1 MTQASR
7 SPFLAQADLRLPL
20 HARVKDDL
28 IRRVRA
34 NEWASTKPLPPES
47 ALAEEYGISVGTL
60 RRVLAE
66 LAADGILERHQGRGT
81 YVRRATFQH
90 SLFRFFR
97 MQGGT
102 GQTPGSRILER
113 NTEDTP
119 ARVAAALNIP
129 ERSPSLHLK
138 RLRLW
143 QETPFLIE
151 DIWLP
156 LPQFQPIA
164 EVDLSELGSLLY
176 PEYENRIGLI
186 IGSATEELSV
196 TRAADGQAELLNCN
210 TGDPLVKIN
219 RIARTHTGDVAEYRE
234 SYGLASS
241 FRYQVEIN

>member
-1 MTQASR
+1 M
-7 SPFLAQADLRLPL
+7 AQTDQRLPL

-34 NEWASTKPLPPES
+34 NEWGSTTPLPPES

-66 LAADGILERHQGRGT
+66 LAAEGLLERHQGRGT

-97 MQGGT
+97 MHGGT
-102 GQTPGSRILER
+102 GQTPGSRILAR
-113 NTEDTP
+113 NTQDAP
-119 ARVAAALNIP
+119 AEVAKALNV
-129 ERSPSLHLK
+129 EESSPVLHLH

-143 QETPFLIE
+143 DDTPFLVE

-164 EVDLSELGSLLY
+164 NIALDELGSLLY
-176 PEYENRIGLI
+176 PEYESRIGLI

-196 TRAADGQAELLNCN
+196 TQAPGEQAALLNCQA
-210 TGDPLVKIN
+210 GDPLVRIN

>member
-1 MTQASR
+1 MTQPSS
-7 SPFLAQADLRLPL
+7 SPALAQTDQRLPL

-34 NEWASTKPLPPES
+34 NEWASTTPLPPES
-47 ALAEEYGISVGTL
+47 ALAEEYSISVGTL

-97 MQGGT
+97 MQGGA

-113 NTEDTP
+113 TTQDAP
-119 ARVAAALNIP
+119 SHVAAALQIH
-129 ERSPSLHLK
+129 EHSPVLHLH

-143 QETPFLIE
+143 QDTPFLVE

-156 LPQFQPIA
+156 LPQFQAIA
-164 EVDLSELGSLLY
+164 DIELKELGNLLY
-176 PEYENRIGLI
+176 PEYENRIGVI

-196 TRAADGQAELLNCN
+196 TQAAGGQAALLNCKG
-210 TGDPLVKIN
+210 GDPLVKIN
-219 RIARTHTGDVAEYRE
+219 RTARTHTGDVAEYRE

>member
-1 MTQASR
+1 MTQASS
-7 SPFLAQADLRLPL
+7 SPALAQTDQRLPL

-34 NEWASTKPLPPES
+34 NEWASTTPLPPES
-47 ALAEEYGISVGTL
+47 ALAAEYGISVGTL

-66 LAADGILERHQGRGT
+66 LTADGILERHQGRGT

-113 NTEDTP
+113 NTQDAP
-119 ARVAAALNIP
+119 AHVAAALNVQGH
-129 ERSPSLHLK
+129 SPVLHLH

-143 QETPFLIE
+143 QDTPFLVE

-164 EVDLSELGSLLY
+164 EINIKDLGSLLY
-176 PEYENRIGLI
+176 PEYETRVGIV
-186 IGSATEELSV
+186 IGSATEQLSV
-196 TRAADGQAELLNCN
+196 TQATQEQSALLDCQN
-210 TGDPLVKIN
+210 GDPLVKIN

>member
-1 MTQASR
+1 MTQPSS
-7 SPFLAQADLRLPL
+7 SPALAQTDQRLPL

-28 IRRVRA
+28 IRRVRS
-34 NEWASTKPLPPES
+34 NEWASTTPLPPES

-113 NTEDTP
+113 NSQGAP
-119 ARVAAALNIP
+119 AHVAAALNIQ
-129 ERSPSLHLK
+129 EHSPALHLH

-143 QETPFLIE
+143 QDNPFLVE

-164 EVDLSELGSLLY
+164 EINLNELGSLLY
-176 PEYENRIGLI
+176 PEYENRVGLI

-196 TRAADGQAELLNCN
+196 TQATDAQAALLNCK

>member
-1 MTQASR
+1 MTQASS
-7 SPFLAQADLRLPL
+7 SPALAQADQRLPL
-20 HARVKDDL
+20 HVRVKDDL

-34 NEWASTKPLPPES
+34 NEWGSTTPLPPES
-47 ALAEEYGISVGTL
+47 ALAEAYGISVGTL

-66 LAADGILERHQGRGT
+66 LSAEGLLERHQGRGT

-97 MQGGT
+97 MHGGT
-102 GQTPGSRILER
+102 SQTPESRILER
-113 NTEDTP
+113 NVRDAPLE
-119 ARVAAALNIP
+119 VAEALKIQAG
-129 ERSPSLHLK
+129 SPTVHLH

-143 QETPFLIE
+143 QDTPFLVE

-156 LPQFQPIA
+156 LPQFQPFADTDIK
-164 EVDLSELGSLLY
+164 DLGSLLY
-176 PEYENRIGLI
+176 PEYETRVGIV

-196 TRAADGQAELLNCN
+196 TQATREQSALLDCQN
-210 TGDPLVKIN
+210 GDPLVKIN

>member
-1 MTQASR
+1 MTQASS
-7 SPFLAQADLRLPL
+7 SPVLAQTDQRLPL

-34 NEWASTKPLPPES
+34 NEWNSTAPLPPES

-60 RRVLAE
+60 RRVLTELTAE
-66 LAADGILERHQGRGT
+66 GLLERHQGRGT

-97 MQGGT
+97 MHGGSA
-102 GQTPGSRILER
+102 QTPGSRILDR
-113 NTEDTP
+113 STQD
-119 ARVAAALNIP
+119 ARAHVATALNVQ
-129 ERSPSLHLK
+129 EHSPVLHLH

-143 QETPFLIE
+143 EDTPFLLE

-156 LPQFQPIA
+156 LPWFQPIA
-164 EVDLSELGSLLY
+164 DVDLNELGSLLY
-176 PEYENRIGLI
+176 PEYEKRIGLV

-196 TRAADGQAELLNCN
+196 TQATDGLATLLKCQV
-210 TGDPLVKIN
+210 GDPLVKIN

-241 FRYQVEIN
+241 FRYRVEIN

>member
-1 MTQASR
+1 MTQASA
-7 SPFLAQADLRLPL
+7 SPALAHTDQRLPL
-20 HARVKDDL
+20 HARVKDDM
-28 IRRVRA
+28 IRRIRA
-34 NEWASTKPLPPES
+34 NEWGSSTPLPAES
-47 ALAEEYGISVGTL
+47 ALSEEYGISVGTL

-66 LAADGILERHQGRGT
+66 LAAEGLLERHQGRGT
-81 YVRRATFQH
+81 YVRRATFQN

-97 MQGGT
+97 MHGGT

-113 NTEDTP
+113 NTQDSP
-119 ARVAAALNIP
+119 AEVAAALNL
-129 ERSPSLHLK
+129 EEQSPVLHLH

-143 QETPFLIE
+143 QDTPFLVE

-156 LPQFQPIA
+156 LPKFQPIA
-164 EVDLSELGSLLY
+164 DIDPAELGSLLY
-176 PEYENRIGLI
+176 PEYENRIGLV

-196 TRAADGQAELLNCN
+196 TQATEPQAALLDCAA
-210 TGDPLVKIN
+210 GDPLVKIN

>member
-1 MTQASR
+1 MTQASS
-7 SPFLAQADLRLPL
+7 SPALAQTDQRLPL

-34 NEWASTKPLPPES
+34 NEWASTTPLPPES
-47 ALAEEYGISVGTL
+47 ALAAEYGISVGTL

-113 NTEDTP
+113 NTQDAPTH
-119 ARVAAALNIP
+119 VAAALNIQKH
-129 ERSPSLHLK
+129 SPVLHLH

-143 QETPFLIE
+143 QDTPFLVE

-164 EVDLSELGSLLY
+164 EINLYELGSLLY

-196 TRAADGQAELLNCN
+196 TQATDAQAVLLNCKG
-210 TGDPLVKIN
+210 GDPLVKIN

-234 SYGLASS
+234 SYGLAST

>member
-1 MTQASR
+1 MTQASS
-7 SPFLAQADLRLPL
+7 SPALAQADQRLPL
-20 HARVKDDL
+20 HVRVKDDL

-34 NEWASTKPLPPES
+34 KEWGSTTPLPPES
-47 ALAEEYGISVGTL
+47 ALAEAYGISVGTL

-66 LAADGILERHQGRGT
+66 LSAEGLLERHQGRGT

-97 MQGGT
+97 MRGET
-102 GQTPGSRILER
+102 GQTPESRILER
-113 NTEDTP
+113 NVRDAPLEVTE
-119 ARVAAALNIP
+119 ALKIQAG
-129 ERSPSLHLK
+129 SPTVHLH

-143 QETPFLIE
+143 QGTPFLIE

-164 EVDLSELGSLLY
+164 EINIKDLGSLLY
-176 PEYENRIGLI
+176 PEYETRVGIV
-186 IGSATEELSV
+186 IGSATEQLSV
-196 TRAADGQAELLNCN
+196 TQATQEQSALLDCQN
-210 TGDPLVKIN
+210 GDPLVKIN

-241 FRYQVEIN
+241 FQYQVEIN

>member
-1 MTQASR
+1 MTQAS
-7 SPFLAQADLRLPL
+7 SSAALAQTDQRLPL

-34 NEWASTKPLPPES
+34 NEWASTTPLPPES

-66 LAADGILERHQGRGT
+66 MAADGILERHQGRGT

-97 MQGGT
+97 MQGGA

-113 NTEDTP
+113 TTEDAP
-119 ARVAAALNIP
+119 AHVAAALKVP
-129 ERSPSLHLK
+129 EHSSVLHLH

-143 QETPFLIE
+143 QDTPFLVE

-156 LPQFQPIA
+156 LPQFQAITDI
-164 EVDLSELGSLLY
+164 ELNELGNLLY
-176 PEYENRIGLI
+176 PEYENRIGVI

-196 TRAADGQAELLNCN
+196 TQTTDAQAELLSCN
-210 TGDPLVKIN
+210 AGEPLVKIN
-219 RIARTHTGDVAEYRE
+219 RTARTHTGDVAEYRE

>member
-1 MTQASR
+1 MTQASS
-7 SPFLAQADLRLPL
+7 SPALAQTDQRLPL

-34 NEWASTKPLPPES
+34 NEWGSTTPLPPES
-47 ALAEEYGISVGTL
+47 ALAEAYGISVGTL

-97 MQGGT
+97 MHGGT

-113 NTEDTP
+113 NTQDAP
-119 ARVAAALNIP
+119 AHVAAALNVQ
-129 ERSPSLHLK
+129 EHSAVLHLH

-143 QETPFLIE
+143 QDTPFLIE
-151 DIWLP
+151 NIWLP

-164 EVDLSELGSLLY
+164 EISLDELGSLLY
-176 PEYENRIGLI
+176 PEYEKRIGLI

-196 TRAADGQAELLNCN
+196 TQATDGQAALLNCKG
-210 TGDPLVKIN
+210 GDPLVKIN
-219 RIARTHTGDVAEYRE
+219 RTARTHTGDVAEYRE

>member
-1 MTQASR
+1 MTQASS
-7 SPFLAQADLRLPL
+7 SPALAQTDQRLPL

-34 NEWASTKPLPPES
+34 NEWASTTPLPPES
-47 ALAEEYGISVGTL
+47 ALAAEYGISVGTL

-97 MQGGT
+97 MQEGT

-113 NTEDTP
+113 NTQDAPTH
-119 ARVAAALNIP
+119 VAAALNIQDN
-129 ERSPSLHLK
+129 SPVLHLH

-143 QETPFLIE
+143 QDTPFLLE

-164 EVDLSELGSLLY
+164 DVNLHKLGSLLY

-196 TRAADGQAELLNCN
+196 TQATDGQAVLLNCKS
-210 TGDPLVKIN
+210 GDPLVKIN
-219 RIARTHTGDVAEYRE
+219 RTARTHTGDVAEYRE

>member
-1 MTQASR
+1 MTQPSS
-7 SPFLAQADLRLPL
+7 SPALAQTDQRLPL

-34 NEWASTKPLPPES
+34 NEWASTTPLPPES
-47 ALAEEYGISVGTL
+47 ALAEEYSISVGTL

-97 MQGGT
+97 MQGGA
-102 GQTPGSRILER
+102 GHAPGSRILER
-113 NTEDTP
+113 TTQAAP
-119 ARVAAALNIP
+119 IHVAAALNVQ
-129 ERSPSLHLK
+129 EDSPVLHLH

-143 QETPFLIE
+143 QDTPFLVE

-164 EVDLSELGSLLY
+164 DVDLEELGSLLY
-176 PEYENRIGLI
+176 PEYENRIGII

-196 TRAADGQAELLNCN
+196 TQAAGGQAALLNCKG
-210 TGDPLVKIN
+210 GDPLVKIN
-219 RIARTHTGDVAEYRE
+219 RTARTHTGDVAEYRE

>member
-1 MTQASR
+1 MTQASS
-7 SPFLAQADLRLPL
+7 SPALAQTDQRLPL

-34 NEWASTKPLPPES
+34 NEWGSTTPLPPES

-60 RRVLAE
+60 RRVLSE
-66 LAADGILERHQGRGT
+66 LAAEGLLERHQGRGT

-97 MQGGT
+97 MHGGT

-113 NTEDTP
+113 NLLDAP
-119 ARVAAALNIP
+119 AEIAKALNVD
-129 ERSPSLHLK
+129 EQSPVLHLH

-143 QETPFLIE
+143 QDTPFLVE

-156 LPQFQPIA
+156 LPKFQPIA
-164 EVDLSELGSLLY
+164 DIDLNELGNLLY
-176 PEYENRIGLI
+176 PEYESRIGLI

-196 TRAADGQAELLNCN
+196 TQATDRQAALLSCKA
-210 TGDPLVKIN
+210 GDPLVKIN

>member
-1 MTQASR
+1 MTQASS
-7 SPFLAQADLRLPL
+7 SPALAQTDQRLPL

-34 NEWASTKPLPPES
+34 NEWGSTTPLPPES

-60 RRVLAE
+60 RRVLSE
-66 LAADGILERHQGRGT
+66 LAAEGLLERHQGRGT

-97 MQGGT
+97 MGGGI
-102 GQTPGSRILER
+102 GQTPGSRILNR
-113 NTEDTP
+113 NTQD
-119 ARVAAALNIP
+119 AQDRIAKALQV
-129 ERSPSLHLK
+129 EEHSPVLHLH

-143 QETPFLIE
+143 EDTPFLVE
-151 DIWLP
+151 DIWVP
-156 LPQFQPIA
+156 LPWFQPIA
-164 EVDLSELGSLLY
+164 DIALNELGNLLY
-176 PEYENRIGLI
+176 PEYEARIGLV

-196 TRAADGQAELLNCN
+196 TQATHGQAALLSCKG
-210 TGDPLVKIN
+210 GDPLVKIN

>member
-1 MTQASR
+1 MTQASS
-7 SPFLAQADLRLPL
+7 SPALAQTDQRLPL

-28 IRRVRA
+28 VRRVRT
-34 NEWASTKPLPPES
+34 NEWTSTTPLPPES
-47 ALAEEYGISVGTL
+47 ALAAEYGISVGTL

-97 MQGGT
+97 MQGGA
-102 GQTPGSRILER
+102 GQTPGSRILDR
-113 NTEDTP
+113 STQDAPTH
-119 ARVAAALNIP
+119 VAGALNVR
-129 ERSPSLHLK
+129 EHSPVVHLH

-143 QETPFLIE
+143 QDTPFLVE

-156 LPQFQPIA
+156 LPQFRPIA
-164 EVDLSELGSLLY
+164 DVNLNELGSLLY

-196 TRAADGQAELLNCN
+196 SQATDAHAALLNCKS
-210 TGDPLVKIN
+210 GDPLVKIN